1 LSINYYRIAE
11 GQEDGVCNLIHGLI
25 AEYGRPFET
34 ELSSEGIRENAGFL
48 NVEVAELDGAII
60 GFCAWTLSFSTW
72 RGVKGIYIADLFATP
87 GTHNSDVSTGLLLL
101 AAKSGAAE
109 GAKFIRAEVDITNEA
124 LDTLF
129 IKAGFW
135 NQTRHVMYFM
145 EPANFRKFTS

>member
-1 LSINYYRIAE
+1 LSINYYRMAE

-60 GFCAWTLSFSTW
+60 GF
-72 RGVKGIYIADLFATP
+72 YIADLFATP